1 LIKCIEE
8 FTEEDMPV
16 VYVIH
21 HYTGATA
28 KRKADLILGIGV
40 LFQSFRLEFFE
51 DLTVYLLAVMS
62 QF

>member
-1 LIKCIEE
+1 VIIQLFSELN
-8 FTEEDMPV
+8 EEDMPM

-40 LFQSFRLEFFE
+40 
-51 DLTVYLLAVMS
+51 
-62 QF
+62 